1 MIKRE
6 IFPEEDVRFLG
17 RVKYL
22 QTTSGEGHL
31 SFGITTE
38 ITKLL
43 ASPKTQSYNLNF
55 LTAHMTIPLA
65 SALLV
70 TWHSF
75 PFTKTIMMVHG
86 LNALVFNCYSR
97 ILWEHLHLLSTQN
110 VINNPLPCILS
121 NLLICHAKKCY
132 LKHSW
137 SFQLQN
143 IWAIVIAFLNWGKW
157 HDRWSCEL
165 LTNANANNQFF
176 HSANGLLILVVLVV
190 CQFPRNKNSTKTTS
204 VSSRESVS
212 YTWDD

>member
-1 MIKRE
+1 MVRKE
-6 IFPEEDVRFLG
+6 IFAEEDARFFG

-43 ASPKTQSYNLNF
+43 ASPKNQSYNLNF

-75 PFTKTIMMVHG
+75 PFTKAIMMVNG

-97 ILWEHLHLLSTQN
+97 ILREHLHLLSTQN
-110 VINNPLPCILS
+110 IINNQLPCIVS
-121 NLLICHAKKCY
+121 SLLICHAQKCY

-143 IWAIVIAFLNWGKW
+143 IWAIEIAFLNCGKW

-165 LTNANANNQFF
+165 LEYANANKQFF
-176 HSANGLLILVVLVV
+176 RSPNSLLIWVLLAV